1 MKKEKKDSY
10 YRQALERLMEHKL
23 AMVGLVICLME
34 ILMAIVLPI
43 ILHLDPYS
51 VDQTAFGTA
60 PGVGGHLL
68 GTDTIGRDV
77 LARLIYGGRVS
88 LFVGLFSTAVSMIIG
103 IPMGLMAGYMKG
115 KVELFVMRITDIFM
129 SFPAIV
135 LILVAVAVIGP
146 SLWSVSI
153 IIGVLGWTQFSR
165 IVYSKVLLIAEQDY
179 IEAAKVIGSGQFTII
194 WEYVLPNS
202 IAPILINMTFSI
214 ASAILMEASLSF
226 LGMGVQPP
234 MASWGNMIYEA
245 QSIAIL
251 ATKPW
256 MWMPAGFA
264 IVITVLSINFLG
276 DGLRDALDP
285 KVNI

>member
-1 MKKEKKDSY
+1 MKTEKKDSY

-23 AMVGLVICLME
+23 AMIGLIICLVE
-34 ILMAIVLPI
+34 VVIAILLPI

-88 LFVGLFSTAVSMIIG
+88 LFVGFFSTAVSMIIG
-103 IPMGLMAGYMKG
+103 VPMGLMAGYMKG

-179 IEAAKVIGSGQFTII
+179 VEGAKVIGSSQFTII
-194 WEYVLPNS
+194 REYVLPNS